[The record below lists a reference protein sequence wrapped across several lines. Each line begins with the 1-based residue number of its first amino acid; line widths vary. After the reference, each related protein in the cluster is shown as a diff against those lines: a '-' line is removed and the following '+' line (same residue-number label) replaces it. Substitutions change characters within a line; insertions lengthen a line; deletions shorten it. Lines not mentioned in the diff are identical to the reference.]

1 MHLNMSYAKWRTFC
15 LGDELKIRELKT
27 TQNENRT
34 YNALDVLYILSYKL
48 FANVTNGLLYASHA

>member
-1 MHLNMSYAKWRTFC
+1 MADILSRRWVKDP
-15 LGDELKIRELKT
+15 GIET

-34 YNALDVLYILSYKL
+34 YNALDVLYILSYKQ